1 MNGMAKRQFVK
12 KICLLGDGEVGKT
25 SLIRRYVLD
34 IFDDQ
39 YIQTFGAKVSK
50 KVLDLEDVNLTM
62 MIWDV
67 LGQKTQKALHSTYY
81 SGANGAFLVCDMTR
95 PETLEHLEHW
105 HADLLEVSGNIPII
119 VLGNK
124 CDLEMK
130 VDRSDLERFAAKLGI
145 SAMLTSALTGEGVEE
160 AFQSLGRRTM
170 EG

>member
-1 MNGMAKRQFVK
+1 MGKRQFVK

-34 IFDDQ
+34 LFDDQ

-50 KVLDLEDVNLTM
+50 KVLELEEVNLTL

-81 SGANGAFLVCDMTR
+81 SGANGAFVVCDMTR
-95 PETLEHLEHW
+95 PETLAHLEHW
-105 HADLLEVSGNIPII
+105 VADLREVSGDIPII
-119 VLGNK
+119 VIGNK

-130 VDRSDLERFAAKLGI
+130 IERAELQRFASSIGAP
-145 SAMLTSALTGEGVEE
+145 AMLTSARTGERVQE
-160 AFQSLGRRTM
+160 AFEVLGGRVM

>member
-1 MNGMAKRQFVK
+1 MAKRQFVK

-34 IFDDQ
+34 KFDDQ
-39 YIQTFGAKVSK
+39 YIQTFGAKATK
-50 KVLDLEDVNLTM
+50 KVLDLEYVNLTL

-67 LGQKTQKALHSTYY
+67 LGQKTYKALHSSYY
-81 SGANGAFLVCDMTR
+81 TGANGALLVCDMTR

-105 HADLLEVSGNIPII
+105 TADLFEVSGKIPVV

-124 CDLEMK
+124 SDLEMRI
-130 VDRSDLERFAAKLGI
+130 DPLDLEAFAATLGS
-145 SAMLTSALTGEGVEE
+145 SAMLTSARTGQNVQE
-160 AFQSLGRRTM
+160 AFQALGEKTM

>member
-1 MNGMAKRQFVK
+1 MAKRQYVK

-34 IFDDQ
+34 LFDDQ

-50 KVLDLEDVNLTM
+50 KVLELEDANLTL
-62 MIWDV
+62 MIWNV

-81 SGANGAFLVCDMTR
+81 AGANGALVVCDMTR
-95 PETLEHLEHW
+95 PETLEHLQHW
-105 HADLLEVSGNIPII
+105 VGDLKEVSGNIPII

-130 VDRSDLERFAAKLGI
+130 VRSDELEAFATSIG
-145 SAMLTSALTGEGVEE
+145 SGSMLTSALTGQNVNE
-160 AFQSLGRRTM
+160 AFHSLGRKTL

>member
-1 MNGMAKRQFVK
+1 MAKRQFVK

-50 KVLDLEDVNLTM
+50 KVLDLEDVNLTL

-67 LGQKTQKALHSTYY
+67 LGQKTQKALHTTYY
-81 SGANGAFLVCDMTR
+81 AGANGAFLVCDMTR
-95 PETLEHLEHW
+95 PETLEHLRHW
-105 HADLLEVSGNIPII
+105 VDDLQEVAGDIPII
-119 VLGNK
+119 VVGNK

-130 VDRSDLERFAAKLGI
+130 IDPLDLQHFATEIRTPML
-145 SAMLTSALTGEGVEE
+145 LTSALTGEGVQE
-160 AFQSLGRRTM
+160 AFQALGQKAM

>member
-1 MNGMAKRQFVK
+1 MVKRQFVK

-34 IFDDQ
+34 IFEDQ

-50 KVLDLEDVNLTM
+50 KVLDLEDVNLTL

-81 SGANGAFLVCDMTR
+81 SGANGALLVCDITR
-95 PETLEHLEHW
+95 PETVEHLQRW
-105 HADLLEVSGNIPII
+105 ADDLREVSGDIPII
-119 VLGNK
+119 VIGNK

-130 VDRSDLERFAAKLGI
+130 VDRLQLQRFAEGLGCPVL
-145 SAMLTSALTGEGVEE
+145 LTSARSGEGVND
-160 AFQSLGRRTM
+160 AFQALGQRTM

>member
-1 MNGMAKRQFVK
+1 MAKRQFVK

-50 KVLDLEDVNLTM
+50 KVLDLEDVNLTL

-81 SGANGAFLVCDMTR
+81 AGANGAFLVCDMTR
-95 PETLEHLEHW
+95 PETLEHLHHW
-105 HADLLEVSGNIPII
+105 VEDLQEVAGNIPII
-119 VLGNK
+119 VIGNK

-130 VDRSDLERFAAKLGI
+130 IDRLDLQRFATELGTP
-145 SAMLTSALTGEGVEE
+145 MLLTSARTGEGVEE
-160 AFQSLGRRTM
+160 AFQALGQQAM
-170 EG
+170 GG

>member
-1 MNGMAKRQFVK
+1 MAKRQFVK

-39 YIQTFGAKVSK
+39 YLQTFGAKVTK
-50 KVLDLEDVNLTM
+50 KVLDLEDVNLTL

-67 LGQKTQKALHSTYY
+67 LGQKTHKSLHSTYY
-81 SGANGAFLVCDMTR
+81 AGANGAFLVCDMTR
-95 PETLEHLEHW
+95 PETFEHLKQW
-105 HADLLEVSGNIPII
+105 SADLLEVSGEIPVII
-119 VLGNK
+119 VGNK

-130 VDRSDLERFAAKLGI
+130 IDPLDLEDFAATLGCPV
-145 SAMLTSALTGEGVEE
+145 MLTSAKTGQNVQE
-160 AFQSLGRRTM
+160 AFMDLGKRTL

>member
-1 MNGMAKRQFVK
+1 MAKRQFVK
-12 KICLLGDGEVGKT
+12 KLCLLGDGEVGKT

-50 KVLDLEDVNLTM
+50 KVLDLEDVNLTL

-81 SGANGAFLVCDMTR
+81 AGANGAFLVCDMTR

-105 HADLLEVSGNIPII
+105 VADLKDVSGNIPLI
-119 VLGNK
+119 VIGNK
-124 CDLEMK
+124 CDLEMR
-130 VDRSDLERFAAKLGI
+130 VDPLDLQRFAAQMGCPAL
-145 SAMLTSALTGEGVEE
+145 LTSAKTGDNVQE
-160 AFQSLGRRTM
+160 AFQMLGERTM

>member
-1 MNGMAKRQFVK
+1 MAKRQFVK

-50 KVLDLEDVNLTM
+50 KVLDLEDVNLTL

-67 LGQKTQKALHSTYY
+67 LGQKTQKALHTTYY
-81 SGANGAFLVCDMTR
+81 AGANGAFLVCDMTR
-95 PETLEHLEHW
+95 PESLEHLHNW
-105 HADLLEVSGNIPII
+105 VDDLREVAGDIPII
-119 VLGNK
+119 VIGNK

-130 VDRSDLERFAAKLGI
+130 IDPLDLQHFATEIGTPML
-145 SAMLTSALTGEGVEE
+145 LTSALTGEGVQE
-160 AFQSLGRRTM
+160 AFQALGQM
-170 EG
+170 AMGG

>member
-1 MNGMAKRQFVK
+1 VDGVAKRQFVK

-34 IFDDQ
+34 QFDDQ
-39 YIQTFGAKVSK
+39 YIQTFGAKMTK
-50 KVLDLEDVNLTM
+50 KVLDLEDVDLKL

-67 LGQKTQKALHSTYY
+67 LGQKTHKALHSSYY
-81 SGANGAFLVCDMTR
+81 AGTNGALLVCDMTR
-95 PETLEHLEHW
+95 PETFEHLRQW
-105 HADLLEVSGNIPII
+105 SADLFEVSGPIPII

-130 VDRSDLERFAAKLGI
+130 VDPRELEEFAATLNC
-145 SAMLTSALTGEGVEE
+145 SAMLTSAKTGQNVPE
-160 AFQSLGRRTM
+160 AFLALGQRTM

>member
-1 MNGMAKRQFVK
+1 MK

-34 IFDDQ
+34 LFDDQ

-50 KVLDLEDVNLTM
+50 KVLELEDVNLTL

-81 SGANGAFLVCDMTR
+81 SGANGALVVCDMTR
-95 PETLEHLEHW
+95 PETMANLEHW
-105 HADLLEVSGNIPII
+105 VADLREVAGDIPII
-119 VLGNK
+119 IIGNK

-130 VDRSDLERFAAKLGI
+130 IDKAEMQRFAAETG
-145 SAMLTSALTGEGVEE
+145 APTMLTSARTGENVQEVFE
-160 AFQSLGRRTM
+160 LLGGRVM

>member
-1 MNGMAKRQFVK
+1 MVKRQFVK

-34 IFDDQ
+34 LFDDQ

-50 KVLDLEDVNLTM
+50 KVLDLEDVNLTL

-81 SGANGAFLVCDMTR
+81 AGANGALLVCDMTR
-95 PETLEHLEHW
+95 PETFEHLKHW
-105 HADLLEVSGNIPII
+105 SADLLEVSGEIPVII
-119 VLGNK
+119 LGNK

-130 VDRSDLERFAAKLGI
+130 IDPLDLEDFAATLGCPM
-145 SAMLTSALTGEGVEE
+145 MLTSAKTGQGVQE
-160 AFQSLGRRTM
+160 AFQALGELTM

>member
-1 MNGMAKRQFVK
+1 MAKRQFVK

-50 KVLDLEDVNLTM
+50 KVLDLDDVNLTL

-67 LGQKTQKALHSTYY
+67 LGQKTQRSLHSTYY
-81 SGANGAFLVCDMTR
+81 AGANGALLVCDMTR
-95 PETLEHLEHW
+95 PETFQHLEHW
-105 HADLLEVSGNIPII
+105 AADLQEVSKGIPVMI
-119 VLGNK
+119 LGNK
-124 CDLEMK
+124 CDLEMR
-130 VDRSDLERFAAKLGI
+130 VDPLDLEDFAASLGCP
-145 SAMLTSALTGEGVEE
+145 SMLTSAKTGQGVQE
-160 AFQSLGRRTM
+160 AFLALGQMTM

>member
-1 MNGMAKRQFVK
+1 MAKRQFVK

-34 IFDDQ
+34 LFDDQ

-50 KVLDLEDVNLTM
+50 KVLDLEDVNLTL

-67 LGQKTQKALHSTYY
+67 LGQKTQKTLHSTYY
-81 SGANGAFLVCDMTR
+81 AGANGALLVCDMTR
-95 PETLEHLEHW
+95 PETFEHLKHW
-105 HADLLEVSGNIPII
+105 VADLLEVSGEIPVII
-119 VLGNK
+119 LGDK

-130 VDRSDLERFAAKLGI
+130 IDPLDVEDFAATLGCPM
-145 SAMLTSALTGEGVEE
+145 MLTSAKTGQNVQE
-160 AFQSLGRRTM
+160 AFQALGQLTL

>member
-1 MNGMAKRQFVK
+1 MAKRQFVK

-34 IFDDQ
+34 QFDDQ
-39 YIQTFGAKVSK
+39 YIQTFGAKVTK
-50 KVLDLEDVNLTM
+50 KVLDLEDVSLTL

-67 LGQKTQKALHSTYY
+67 LGQKTQKTLHSSYY
-81 SGANGAFLVCDMTR
+81 TGANGVLLVCDMTR
-95 PETLEHLEHW
+95 PDTFEHLNHW
-105 HADLLEVSGNIPII
+105 AADLMEVSGEIPVL

-130 VDRSDLERFAAKLGI
+130 IDPLDLEDFAATLGC
-145 SAMLTSALTGEGVEE
+145 SFMLTSAKTGQNVQE
-160 AFQSLGRRTM
+160 AFMAIGQRTM

>member
-1 MNGMAKRQFVK
+1 MAKRQYVK

-34 IFDDQ
+34 QFDDQ

-50 KVLDLEDVNLTM
+50 KVLELENVNLTL

-67 LGQKTQKALHSTYY
+67 LGQKTQKALHSSYY
-81 SGANGAFLVCDMTR
+81 AGANGALLVCDMTR
-95 PETLEHLEHW
+95 PETLEHLKHW
-105 HADLLEVSGNIPII
+105 SADLLEVSGEIPIV

-124 CDLEMK
+124 CDLEM
-130 VDRSDLERFAAKLGI
+130 STGLQELEGFAATLGCP
-145 SAMLTSALTGEGVEE
+145 SMLTSARTGQNVQE
-160 AFQSLGRRTM
+160 AFLALGERIM